1 MTMKIKEIEKY
12 EQELTELL
20 KAVNESRTVA
30 DWIQRLSD
38 LEKLRPQFETLAA
51 NVGAPLLSAN
61 ILAAN
66 IRMVDERTAV
76 ANVELYIGELTN
88 NINNTLQTKMTLKA
102 CLFAKRSCFWAAV
115 AAIVACISVILT
127 MCLN

>member
-1 MTMKIKEIEKY
+1 MTNTNKEIEKY
-12 EQELTELL
+12 MTELSKL
-20 KAVNESRTVA
+20 SKDVNESRTVA
-30 DWIQRLSD
+30 DWFKRLSD

-66 IRMVDERTAV
+66 IRTVDGRTAV

-88 NINNTLQTKMTLKA
+88 NINNTLQTKMMFNA
-102 CLFAKRSCFWAAV
+102 CTSAKWSCFFAAV

-127 MCLN
+127 MCLK

>member
-1 MTMKIKEIEKY
+1 MTKKIKEIEKY

-20 KAVNESRTVA
+20 KAINESRTVA

-38 LEKLRPQFETLAA
+38 LEKLRPQFEALAA

-66 IRMVDERTAV
+66 IRTVDGRTAV

-88 NINNTLQTKMTLKA
+88 NINNTLQTKMMFNA
-102 CLFAKRSCFWAAV
+102 CVSAKWSCFFAAV

-127 MCLN
+127 MCLK